1 MPVTPLVAEE
11 IADVVPASASVSVD
25 VVEVP
30 EVVLPLVPEVVS
42 DVAVTET
49 EVAPDQVC
57 DTSTS
62 TSVVDE
68 AEVASSSP
76 IVSSP
81 DVTSTEPMVVI
92 VDTPIVAELS
102 LQADT
107 QEDNFTTL
115 GEGSIVVTGETSLS
129 EEDNFET
136 LTGIPSV
143 VEQGISG
150 ENSFIT
156 SDQIIDN
163 SAVISNEGSFNTL
176 STPADRQTVSREN
189 SFVTQASVPVGPAVS
204 VENSFSTLPGG
215 PITIDPVVSPENH
228 FTTLSLP
235 DKPLAVSEEN
245 SFTTLNT
252 SGGPDG
258 EENSFTTLSNGGCTS
273 NCGGGGGGG
282 SSSSSSSRIVLAEK
296 TYSCPVYLHKFIKFG
311 EANDRREV
319 IKLQA
324 FLKVYEGFSNLKIT
338 GVYDRATF
346 EAVEIFQSRYLR
358 DILKPWQINDPTG
371 FVYIT
376 TRQAIN
382 NIYCGRD
389 TKNDLLFRKRVA
401 YEYYLATGEDIDVPV
416 TEPTDG
422 GYFIVPTSTATTTSV
437 LKPNVFL
444 AGVGELLDFIGE
456 NFCWLLNLLL
466 LLLIFFLL
474 WLLWQKDRDD
484 DELEGP
490 NSHETEDFDTLLPED
505 EEELAKLAE
514 EDESKMDVLDN
525 NPWQEAIA
533 LGPETTEEE

>member
-11 IADVVPASASVSVD
+11 IADVVPASASVD

-30 EVVLPLVPEVVS
+30 EVVLPLVPEVVP
-42 DVAVTET
+42 DVAITET

-143 VEQGISG
+143 MEQGISE

-156 SDQIIDN
+156 FDQIIDN
-163 SAVISNEGSFNTL
+163 SVVISNEGSFNTL

-204 VENSFSTLPGG
+204 VENSFNTLPGG

-245 SFTTLNT
+245 SFTTFGIPGN
-252 SGGPDG
+252 PDG
-258 EENSFTTLSNGGCTS
+258 EENSFTTLSNSGCTG

-282 SSSSSSSRIVLAEK
+282 SASRIVLAEK

-319 IKLQA
+319 VKLQA
-324 FLKVYEGFSNLKIT
+324 FLKVYEGFNDLKIT

-346 EAVEIFQSRYLR
+346 EAVEIFQARYLR
-358 DILKPWQINDPTG
+358 DVLKPWQINDSTG

-401 YEYYLATGEDIDVPV
+401 YEYYLATREDIDVPV
-416 TEPTDG
+416 IEPTDG

-484 DELEGP
+484 ELEG
-490 NSHETEDFDTLLPED
+490 SDLHETEDFDTLLPED